1 MNNFS
6 INADTVKDPEFW
18 RQVSINKPEK
28 CAGEDNSSYSEPRKE
43 FWDNMAKGYDDLEN
57 CASYIDMVNEIIEH
71 LKKSGAV
78 GKDKTVL
85 DVGCGTGNY
94 SIRFS
99 KICKEVKGI
108 DISDKM
114 LDECREKIKKE
125 SLNNVKLFHHDWKN
139 FDISK
144 NFFEKS
150 FDLVFASMTPL
161 TKDTFLM
168 DKMLQCS
175 RGFMGIVGWAGEKSN
190 QLIEEI
196 SLELWGKSRIKAPDM
211 VIMFNYL
218 YSLGYAPELRFFWG
232 KWEKT
237 KDTNDQIEYII
248 KFLENTKKLD
258 DNEKKFINEKVK
270 KLDQNGK
277 ITSHTDVRIAF
288 MLIDTLKK
296 KEICKI

>member
-1 MNNFS
+1 MDNLSVNINN
-6 INADTVKDPEFW
+6 IKDPEFW
-18 RQVSINKPEK
+18 RQISKNRDKQCPGEANNFS
-28 CAGEDNSSYSEPRKE
+28 CAPKRE
-43 FWDNMAKGYDDLEN
+43 FWDNMAKCYDDLEN
-57 CASYIDMVNEIIEH
+57 CGSYLDMVNDIIEH

-78 GKDKTVL
+78 GKDKTIL

-99 KICKEVKGI
+99 SVCKEVTGL

-114 LDECREKIKKE
+114 LEECREKIKKKSIE
-125 SLNNVKLFHHDWKN
+125 NVKVINNDWWC
-139 FDISK
+139 FDIK
-144 NFFEKS
+144 QNNFENN

-161 TKDTFLM
+161 TRDPFM
-168 DKMLQCS
+168 IDKMLQCS
-175 RGFMGIVGWAGEKSN
+175 RGFMGIVGWAGGKSN

-196 SLELWGKSRIKAPDM
+196 SLELWGKSRIKPPDM

-218 YSLGYAPELRFFWG
+218 YSLGYAPELKFFWG

-270 KLDQNGK
+270 KLDLNGK

-296 KEICKI
+296 IER